1 MIQKYH
7 LQRAA
12 YVLLATVALAS
23 CKSKHPTSV
32 QPGKKSTATGIAYNQ
47 KEGFQVKKFAG
58 QKAGPNLVF
67 IEGGRFTMGALE
79 EDVMNS
85 RDNRERTVSIQSFY
99 MDETEMANVHYLE
112 YLDAITRDSSEEVVR
127 AALPD
132 TTVWANPLSFNDSYV
147 TQYLRYPA
155 FRYYPV
161 VGVSWVQASD
171 YAVWRS
177 NAVNNELAKG
187 GASSDKK
194 KKGGGFSLKRK
205 SKAEEPAL
213 AEATTT
219 ATDSAGNPIAS
230 TASARP
236 KPSLES
242 GLILPDY
249 RLPTEAEWEY
259 AAKALIGTQYM
270 DENQINQRIYPWD
283 GSSVRNPKKGK
294 KQGQMLANFK
304 RGRGDYAGIA
314 GRSNDGAIITAEIYH
329 YPANDFGL
337 YNMAGNVNE
346 WVYDVYR
353 PLSYQDVSDLN
364 PIRRNGYLD
373 EAKNYNTKDKQSIID
388 DKQRVYKGGS
398 WNDVAYWLSPGTR
411 RFLDQDSATAMVG
424 FRCAMIGVGQNK

>member
-12 YVLLATVALAS
+12 CVLLATLALAA

-32 QPGKKSTATGIAYNQ
+32 KPGKKSTATGIAYNE
-47 KEGFQVKKFAG
+47 KDGFQVKKFAG

-67 IEGGRFTMGALE
+67 IEGGRFTMGSLE

-112 YLDAITRDSSEEVVR
+112 YLNAISRDSSEEVVK

-161 VGVSWVQASD
+161 VGVSWIQAND
-171 YAVWRS
+171 YAAWRTA
-177 NAVNNELAKG
+177 AVNNEMAKG
-187 GASSDKK
+187 GGTTKK
-194 KKGGGFSLKRK
+194 KGGFSLKRK
-205 SKAEEPAL
+205 SKKADDPAL
-213 AEATTT
+213 AEAT
-219 ATDSAGNPIAS
+219 SAAPS
-230 TASARP
+230 
-236 KPSLES
+236 KPGLES

-259 AAKALIGTQYM
+259 AAKALIGTQYL

-283 GSSVRNPKKGK
+283 GSSVRNPKKGR

-304 RGRGDYAGIA
+304 RGNGDYAGIA
-314 GRSNDGAIITAEIYH
+314 GRSNDGAIITEEIYH

-353 PLSYQDVSDLN
+353 PLSYMDMNDLN
-364 PIRRNGYLD
+364 PVRRNGYLD
-373 EAKNYNTKDKQSIID
+373 NANKYDTKGNNSLID
-388 DKQRVYKGGS
+388 DKARVFKGGS
-398 WNDVAYWLSPGTR
+398 WADVAYWLSPGTR
-411 RFLDQDSATAMVG
+411 RFMDQDSATATIG
-424 FRCAMIGVGQNK
+424 FRCAMIAVGRNK

>member
-12 YVLLATVALAS
+12 YVLLATIALTACS
-23 CKSKHPTSV
+23 KSKHPTSV
-32 QPGKKSTATGIAYNQ
+32 KPGKKSTATGIAYNQ
-47 KEGFQVKKFAG
+47 KDGFQVNRFAG

-79 EDVMNS
+79 EDVMNT

-112 YLDAITRDSSEEVVR
+112 YLNAITRDSSEEVVR

-132 TTVWANPLSFNDSYV
+132 TTVWARDMSFNDSYV

-171 YAVWRS
+171 YAIWRS
-177 NAVNNELAKG
+177 DAVNNELAKG
-187 GASSDKK
+187 GGTKK
-194 KKGGGFSLKRK
+194 KKGGFSLKRK
-205 SKAEEPAL
+205 SKTVEDPAL
-213 AEATTT
+213 AQAE
-219 ATDSAGNPIAS
+219 
-230 TASARP
+230 TASPAAA
-236 KPSLES
+236 KPGLES
-242 GLILPDY
+242 GMILPSY

-283 GSSVRNPKKGK
+283 GSSVRNPKKGR

-314 GRSNDGAIITAEIYH
+314 GRSNDGAIITNEIYA

-346 WVYDVYR
+346 WVQDIYR
-353 PLSYQDVSDLN
+353 PLSHQDVNDLN
-364 PIRRNGYLD
+364 PARKNGYGD
-373 EAKNYNTKDKQSIID
+373 DAKNYDTKNRNSIID
-388 DKQRVYKGGS
+388 DKLRVYKGGS
-398 WNDVAYWLSPGTR
+398 WNDMAYWLSPGTR
-411 RFLDQDSATAMVG
+411 RFMDQDSATAMVG
-424 FRCAMIGVGQNK
+424 FRCAMIAVGRNK

>member
-1 MIQKYH
+1 MH
-7 LQRAA
+7 RAA
-12 YVLLATVALAS
+12 CVLMASMALAACS
-23 CKSKHPTSV
+23 KSKHPTSV
-32 QPGKKSTATGIAYNQ
+32 KPGKTSTATGIAYNQ
-47 KEGFQVKKFAG
+47 KDGFQVKKFAG

-67 IEGGRFTMGALE
+67 IEGGRFTMGSLE
-79 EDVMNS
+79 EDVMGS

-112 YLDAITRDSSEEVVR
+112 YMDAITRDSSEEVVR

-171 YAVWRS
+171 YAKWRS
-177 NAVNNELAKG
+177 DAVNNEMAKG
-187 GASSDKK
+187 GGDKK

-205 SKAEEPAL
+205 SKKEAEPAL
-213 AEATTT
+213 AEA
-219 ATDSAGNPIAS
+219 ASPSA
-230 TASARP
+230 
-236 KPSLES
+236 KPTLES
-242 GLILPDY
+242 GMILPDY

-270 DENQINQRIYPWD
+270 DENQVNQRIYPWD
-283 GSSVRNPKKGK
+283 GSSVRNPKKGR

-314 GRSNDGAIITAEIYH
+314 GRSNDGAIITNEIYA

-353 PLSYQDVSDLN
+353 PLSYEDVNDLN

-373 EAKNYNTKDKQSIID
+373 PASNYDTKNSNSLID
-388 DKQRVYKGGS
+388 DKLRVYKGGS
-398 WNDVAYWLSPGTR
+398 WADVGYWLAPGTR
-411 RFLDQDSATAMVG
+411 RFLDQDSATAMIG
-424 FRCAMIGVGQNK
+424 FRCAMIGVGRNK

>member
-12 YVLLATVALAS
+12 FVLLATAALAS

-112 YLDAITRDSSEEVVR
+112 YLNAISRDSSEEVVK

-187 GASSDKK
+187 GAPK

-205 SKAEEPAL
+205 SKAEAEPAL
-213 AEATTT
+213 AEAT
-219 ATDSAGNPIAS
+219 AS
-230 TASARP
+230 TSAA

-283 GSSVRNPKKGK
+283 GSSVRNPKKGR

-314 GRSNDGAIITAEIYH
+314 GRSNDGAIITAEIYA

-353 PLSYQDVSDLN
+353 PLSYQDVNDLN

-373 EAKNYNTKDKQSIID
+373 DSKNYDTKNKQSLID
-388 DKQRVYKGGS
+388 DKLRVYKGGS

-411 RFLDQDSATAMVG
+411 RFLDQDSATAMIG
-424 FRCAMIGVGQNK
+424 FRCAMIGVGRNK